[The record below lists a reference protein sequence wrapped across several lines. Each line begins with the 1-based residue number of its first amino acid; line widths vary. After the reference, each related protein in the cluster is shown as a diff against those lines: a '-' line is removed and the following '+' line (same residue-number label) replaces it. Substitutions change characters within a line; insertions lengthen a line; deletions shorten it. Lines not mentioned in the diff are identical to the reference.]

1 MSNQNPNEA
10 PETSEQDGGEDLNN
24 ALSAQADMN
33 FVSGEEKKSQ
43 NTQYMILVAL
53 LIIGP
58 AVAWYMYNR
67 KGPDAAAASQVEVPA
82 ANQTVSEFL
91 QSGPDGIKMM
101 REMLHSTEK
110 IVKEFLE
117 YPTMT
122 QIPLADLK
130 TNPFRVTA
138 AKA

>member
-10 PETSEQDGGEDLNN
+10 PETGGEQDGGEDLNN

-58 AVAWYMYNR
+58 AVGWYIYNR
-67 KGPDAAAASQVEVPA
+67 KGPDAAAASQVEAPA
-82 ANQTVSEFL
+82 ANQTVAEFL
-91 QSGPDGIKMM
+91 ESGPDGIKMM
-101 REMLHSTEK
+101 REMLHSTE
-110 IVKEFLE
+110 
-117 YPTMT
+117 
-122 QIPLADLK
+122 
-130 TNPFRVTA
+130 
-138 AKA
+138 

>member
-10 PETSEQDGGEDLNN
+10 AEISADQDGGEDLNN
-24 ALSAQADMN
+24 ALSAQADMS
-33 FVSGEEKKSQ
+33 FVSGEEKKPQ
-43 NTQYMILVAL
+43 NTQYLVLVAL

-58 AVAWYMYNR
+58 AVGWYMYNR
-67 KGPDAAAASQVEVPA
+67 KGPDEAAASQVEAPA
-82 ANQTVSEFL
+82 ANQTVAEFL

-117 YPTMT
+117 YPSMT
-122 QIPLADLK
+122 QIPL
-130 TNPFRVTA
+130 
-138 AKA
+138 